1 MEVVTGTNTVYRLTL
16 RQKLRMMVTTTCMN
30 TTTLKLEVWMLQSSE
45 GVMS

>member
-16 RQKLRMMVTTTCMN
+16 RQKLRMMVTTTRMN
-30 TTTLKLEVWMLQSSE
+30 TTTSKLEAWTLRSSE